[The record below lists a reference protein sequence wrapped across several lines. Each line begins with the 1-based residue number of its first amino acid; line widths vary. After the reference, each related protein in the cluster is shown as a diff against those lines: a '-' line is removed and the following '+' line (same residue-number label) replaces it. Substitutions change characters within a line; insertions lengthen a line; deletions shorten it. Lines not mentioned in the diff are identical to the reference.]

1 MLSLQHLWG
10 PLMTI
15 VMNFLNLEDSLKSC
29 LCIIRLENL
38 VYENNLSIDFIIIVI
53 INTALIKLRMLRY
66 FIAEQIFLI
75 FLFTINHNRH

>member
-1 MLSLQHLWG
+1 
-10 PLMTI
+10 
-15 VMNFLNLEDSLKSC
+15 MNFLNLEDSLENC

-53 INTALIKLRMLRY
+53 INTALNKLRMLQY

-75 FLFTINHNRH
+75 FLFTINISMYWSILVWIG

>member
-53 INTALIKLRMLRY
+53 INTTLIKLRMLRY

>member
-10 PLMTI
+10 PLMTT